1 MEFSRMSVGDGSDAL
16 VKGDYAEALAILQP
30 YAESGDAEA
39 QSYLGMMYQLGLG
52 IEPNA
57 IEALKFL
64 HLAVEQGRGD
74 AAHNIGT
81 LYLTNYPN
89 LPRDVEKSK
98 YWYRKARKLGF
109 QAANDEFYL

>member
-1 MEFSRMSVGDGSDAL
+1 MSVDEGSEAM
-16 VKGDYAEALAILQP
+16 VKGEYREALAILRP

-39 QSYLGMMYQLGLG
+39 QSYLGLMYQLGLG
-52 IEPNA
+52 QEPNA
-57 IEALKFL
+57 NEALRFL

-81 LYLTNYPN
+81 LYLMNHPD

-98 YWYRKARKLGF
+98 YWYRKARELGF
-109 QAANDEFYL
+109 QVANDEFYL